1 MPRCSTNITMPYQ
14 CNEITVSLDVDFE
27 VEPADPSVGIWN
39 DSIADF
45 TAKVVDADLFPGVTP
60 ADVLAELQAA
70 FDANRGDWSDE
81 IEQECMESLADVREP

>member
-27 VEPADPSVGIWN
+27 IERADGCRTTC

-45 TAKVVDADLFPGVTP
+45 TAKVIDADLFPGGTP
-60 ADVLAELQAA
+60 ADVLAELQAYY
-70 FDANRGDWSDE
+70 DANESDWLEE
-81 IEQECMESLADVREP
+81 IVEACMDSLADAREP